1 MQRVAT
7 PGSIANMTINAMQRK
22 QSKIGSICSFVKKN
36 LNIRVTWVT
45 DFN

>member
-22 QSKIGSICSFVKKN
+22 QSKIGSICRFVSQPE
-36 LNIRVTWVT
+36 I
-45 DFN
+45 